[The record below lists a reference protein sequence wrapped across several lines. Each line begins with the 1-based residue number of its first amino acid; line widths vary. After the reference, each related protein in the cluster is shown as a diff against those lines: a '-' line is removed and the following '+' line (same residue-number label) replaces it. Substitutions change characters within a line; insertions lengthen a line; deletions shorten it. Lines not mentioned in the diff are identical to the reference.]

1 MGFIF
6 TKFIHTR
13 AAIVSRR
20 YSDWSLRSKLTVAII
35 PPVILILLFAGL
47 AYSWFFSDFV
57 STAMERSYRMQC
69 LAQADEIE
77 KILEKCRIELIYLSK
92 KQITIEDAKAFLE
105 YHNQT
110 GGNIYREVGYI
121 GLEDYHRFLL
131 WNTGT
136 SILDIQPDQWQE
148 MKPNPMVLFEN
159 LRLLEPDHVYISD
172 IYEIFYPIPQNQNGN
187 STSSV
192 VIRMAVPCTKEDGK
206 PEGLIFFGID
216 MVYLRNI
223 LSLYNSAKSP
233 LYAFPQSPELRNS
246 YLFDM
251 QGWMLFQSENMD
263 DPHTRL
269 STLRIR
275 KGFTGIS
282 GKPDFKSAFL
292 PDTENQIY
300 WKMVTAVRSGNHSL
314 LRTDQKGL
322 KTMIMGDS
330 FSLVYAPVPFR
341 SQAGREPEII
351 FGLAYLDR
359 SRLTLP
365 ELIQLRYFL
374 LLVMISV
381 IIVTITAIHIL
392 SVTVFKTA
400 GKKDYPD
407 SGTNILRPVYGDDA
421 LCSKQE
427 ISVAE
432 NTKDQMTSLPPE
444 LVDGLIRRSR
454 VKQKEGEKEK
464 VMPGEKRPEFGMGDL
479 RTTGMGA
486 AEMVEIR
493 QILVKE
499 SPNIPDATP
508 PVRKGNQG
516 RSTST
521 GRMDGLPDGLSKRQQ
536 IIFPFILENGG
547 ITRHEYQEL
556 LGDGFPI
563 RAAQYDLEKMVKK
576 GYVKKIGKGQSAH
589 YYPTGSTLFG
599 IENPGRKVYPE
610 TS

>member
-1 MGFIF
+1 
-6 TKFIHTR
+6 
-13 AAIVSRR
+13 
-20 YSDWSLRSKLTVAII
+20 
-35 PPVILILLFAGL
+35 
-47 AYSWFFSDFV
+47 
-57 STAMERSYRMQC
+57 
-69 LAQADEIE
+69 
-77 KILEKCRIELIYLSK
+77 
-92 KQITIEDAKAFLE
+92 
-105 YHNQT
+105 
-110 GGNIYREVGYI
+110 
-121 GLEDYHRFLL
+121 
-131 WNTGT
+131 
-136 SILDIQPDQWQE
+136 
-148 MKPNPMVLFEN
+148 
-159 LRLLEPDHVYISD
+159 
-172 IYEIFYPIPQNQNGN
+172 
-187 STSSV
+187 
-192 VIRMAVPCTKEDGK
+192 
-206 PEGLIFFGID
+206 
-216 MVYLRNI
+216 
-223 LSLYNSAKSP
+223 
-233 LYAFPQSPELRNS
+233 
-246 YLFDM
+246 
-251 QGWMLFQSENMD
+251 
-263 DPHTRL
+263 
-269 STLRIR
+269 
-275 KGFTGIS
+275 
-282 GKPDFKSAFL
+282 
-292 PDTENQIY
+292 
-300 WKMVTAVRSGNHSL
+300 
-314 LRTDQKGL
+314 
-322 KTMIMGDS
+322 MIMGDS

-381 IIVTITAIHIL
+381 IIVTIAAIHIL

-464 VMPGEKRPEFGMGDL
+464 IMPGEKRPEFGMGDL
-479 RTTGMGA
+479 RTTGMGE